1 MSVII
6 YNYIIFFIFSSI
18 FKFLRIELIKCGLSK
33 VSTIYGLI
41 IFKVFLLDLR
51 VLIKVYMY
59 YIILLEDYFSII

>member
-18 FKFLRIELIKCGLSK
+18 FKFLRIELIKCGLSS
-33 VSTIYGLI
+33 VTIYGLI
-41 IFKVFLLDLR
+41 IFEVFLLDLR